1 MVFRIRVEGAEP
13 RTWWA
18 MADMAGTFYISY
30 LVLLLLLPVVV
41 RWRWGLVA
49 AVVVAVAELAVG
61 ALVFYLLNAYHVFP
75 DQFAG
80 EPPPRAPMEIMR
92 RGYERSA
99 VAWVQLVA
107 LVGVP
112 AAAAFIGGAMAVVW
126 SVVVAI
132 QRSSTD
138 R

>member
-1 MVFRIRVEGAEP
+1 MEE
-13 RTWWA
+13 
-18 MADMAGTFYISY
+18 MAGTFYISY

-49 AVVVAVAELAVG
+49 ALVVAVAELAVV

-99 VAWVQLVA
+99 VAWVHLIA
-107 LVGVP
+107 LVVFP
-112 AAAAFIGGAMAVVW
+112 AAAALIGGALSVVW
-126 SVVVAI
+126 SVVVAVR
-132 QRSSTD
+132 QALAERRTNPQ
-138 R
+138 

>member
-1 MVFRIRVEGAEP
+1 MRC
-13 RTWWA
+13 
-18 MADMAGTFYISY
+18 
-30 LVLLLLLPVVV
+30 
-41 RWRWGLVA
+41 RWGLVA
-49 AVVVAVAELAVG
+49 ALVVAVAELAVV
-61 ALVFYLLNAYHVFP
+61 AVVFYLLNAYHVVP

-99 VAWVQLVA
+99 VAWVHLVA
-107 LVGVP
+107 LVIVP
-112 AAAAFIGGAMAVVW
+112 AAAVLVGGALSVVW

-132 QRSSTD
+132 RPSNI

>member
-1 MVFRIRVEGAEP
+1 
-13 RTWWA
+13 
-18 MADMAGTFYISY
+18 MASTFYISY

-41 RWRWGLVA
+41 RRRWGLGVA
-49 AVVVAVAELAVG
+49 LAVAFAELAAV

-75 DQFAG
+75 DEFAG

-99 VAWVQLVA
+99 VAWVHLVA

-112 AAAAFIGGAMAVVW
+112 AAAVLIGGVLSLVW

-132 QRSSTD
+132 RRSSTD

>member
-1 MVFRIRVEGAEP
+1 
-13 RTWWA
+13 
-18 MADMAGTFYISY
+18 MADMAGTFYLSY
-30 LVLLLLLPVVV
+30 LVLLLLLPLVV

-49 AVVVAVAELAVG
+49 ALVVGVGELAVV

-99 VAWVQLVA
+99 VAWVHLVA

-112 AAAAFIGGAMAVVW
+112 ATAALIGGAL

-132 QRSSTD
+132 RWSRTD

>member
-1 MVFRIRVEGAEP
+1 
-13 RTWWA
+13 

-30 LVLLLLLPVVV
+30 LVLLLLVPLVV

-49 AVVVAVAELAVG
+49 ALIVAVAELAVV
-61 ALVFYLLNAYHVFP
+61 APVFYLLNAYHVFP

-99 VAWVQLVA
+99 VAWVHLVA
-107 LVGVP
+107 LVVVP
-112 AAAAFIGGAMAVVW
+112 AAAALVGGALSIVW
-126 SVVVAI
+126 SVVVAAR
-132 QRSSTD
+132 QALAERRMNSQ
-138 R
+138 

>member
-1 MVFRIRVEGAEP
+1 
-13 RTWWA
+13 

-49 AVVVAVAELAVG
+49 ALAAAVAELAVI
-61 ALVFYLLNAYHVFP
+61 ALVFHLVNAYHVFP

-80 EPPPRAPMEIMR
+80 EPPLRAPMEIMR
-92 RGYERSA
+92 RRYERSA
-99 VAWVQLVA
+99 VAWVHLVA

-112 AAAAFIGGAMAVVW
+112 AAAALIGAAMAVVW
-126 SVVVAI
+126 SVAVAI
-132 QRSSTD
+132 RRTSTD

>member
-1 MVFRIRVEGAEP
+1 
-13 RTWWA
+13 

-30 LVLLLLLPVVV
+30 LVLLLLVPLVV

-49 AVVVAVAELAVG
+49 ALIVAVAELAVV
-61 ALVFYLLNAYHVFP
+61 APVYYLLNAYHVFP

-99 VAWVQLVA
+99 VAWVHLVA

-112 AAAAFIGGAMAVVW
+112 AAAALIGGALSVVW
-126 SVVVAI
+126 SVVVAAR
-132 QRSSTD
+132 QALAKR
-138 R
+138 RMNPQ

>member
-1 MVFRIRVEGAEP
+1 
-13 RTWWA
+13 
-18 MADMAGTFYISY
+18 MADMAGTVYISY

-49 AVVVAVAELAVG
+49 ALVVVVAELAVV
-61 ALVFYLLNAYHVFP
+61 AFVFYLLNAYHVFP

-92 RGYERSA
+92 RGYQRSA

-112 AAAAFIGGAMAVVW
+112 AAAALIGGVLSGVW
-126 SVVVAI
+126 SVVVTI
-132 QRSSTD
+132 RRSSTD

>member
-1 MVFRIRVEGAEP
+1 MV
-13 RTWWA
+13 
-18 MADMAGTFYISY
+18 DMASTFYISY

-49 AVVVAVAELAVG
+49 ALVVVVAELAVV
-61 ALVFYLLNAYHVFP
+61 ALVFSLLNAYHVFP

-80 EPPPRAPMEIMR
+80 EPPTRGPMEVMR

-99 VAWVQLVA
+99 VAWVHLVA

-112 AAAAFIGGAMAVVW
+112 AAAALIGGALSLMW
-126 SVVVAI
+126 PVVVAI
-132 QRSSTD
+132 HRSSTN

>member
-1 MVFRIRVEGAEP
+1 MV
-13 RTWWA
+13 
-18 MADMAGTFYISY
+18 GTFYISY

-112 AAAAFIGGAMAVVW
+112 AAAAFIGGATALVW

-132 QRSSTD
+132 RRSD

>member
-1 MVFRIRVEGAEP
+1 ML
-13 RTWWA
+13 
-18 MADMAGTFYISY
+18 DMAGTFYISY

-49 AVVVAVAELAVG
+49 ALVVTVGELSVV
-61 ALVFYLLNAYHVFP
+61 ALVFYLLNTYHVFP

-99 VAWVQLVA
+99 VAWVHLVA
-107 LVGVP
+107 LVGIP
-112 AAAAFIGGAMAVVW
+112 ASAALTGAALSVAW
-126 SVVVAI
+126 SVVVAVWRALAERRKNP
-132 QRSSTD
+132 Q
-138 R
+138 

>member
-1 MVFRIRVEGAEP
+1 
-13 RTWWA
+13 
-18 MADMAGTFYISY
+18 MADMAGTSYISY

-49 AVVVAVAELAVG
+49 ALVVVVAELAVV
-61 ALVFYLLNAYHVFP
+61 ALVFYLLNAYHMFP
-75 DQFAG
+75 DQFAA

-99 VAWVQLVA
+99 VAWVYLVA

-112 AAAAFIGGAMAVVW
+112 AAAALIGGALSVAW
-126 SVVVAI
+126 SVIVAA
-132 QRSSTD
+132 RGGC
-138 R
+138 